1 MATPRNSVERRS
13 RVADDAQ
20 DGLFLQRFWLKLVP
34 FGSEPNGA
42 NLSLNSYKTAID
54 RTQDRS
60 GHSRGLGFHDAKIH
74 ALDGGDR
81 IVIT

>member
-34 FGSEPNGA
+34 FWE
-42 NLSLNSYKTAID
+42 
-54 RTQDRS
+54 DRS
-60 GHSRGLGFHDAKIH
+60 
-74 ALDGGDR
+74 LDYA
-81 IVIT
+81 

>member
-34 FGSEPNGA
+34 FVRHEVARVLIREHKDPVFCHRYPTGPCVGGNPEV
-42 NLSLNSYKTAID
+42 
-54 RTQDRS
+54 RS
-60 GHSRGLGFHDAKIH
+60 ARDTVASA
-74 ALDGGDR
+74 
-81 IVIT
+81 

>member
-34 FGSEPNGA
+34 FGTDHGIPETKKEELPMA
-42 NLSLNSYKTAID
+42 LNDPRA
-54 RTQDRS
+54 
-60 GHSRGLGFHDAKIH
+60 
-74 ALDGGDR
+74 
-81 IVIT
+81 